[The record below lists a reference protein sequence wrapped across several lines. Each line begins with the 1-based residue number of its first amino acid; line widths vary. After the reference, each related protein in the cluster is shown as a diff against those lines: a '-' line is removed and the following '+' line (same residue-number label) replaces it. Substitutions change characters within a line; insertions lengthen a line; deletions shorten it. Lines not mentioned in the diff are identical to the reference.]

1 VSPQFTSERASFTIR
16 PFVKKVRGEGRSSK
30 LFRSCPHMQSAEMAP
45 NEQLTARL
53 TEHLGR
59 ATAVELVEALART
72 AGRPDSVRAAL
83 ILLDELEE
91 VSPKSARCA
100 IEAFPELMRR
110 GCLAHAVPWL
120 DLGIAIAGSSGA
132 AAMKYFKESPLLLC
146 AVESDSER
154 AQMLEV
160 ALEWAEQDPNVTLEL
175 FRVAPELTRILPVAQ
190 LRAWGE
196 IGAELARVDYVVGV
210 EFIRQSPQVVRV
222 LRPDDLRA
230 WAVFGMKLVAQNSL
244 GRTDYLGT
252 LEFFRTSPAILGDL
266 DGDAVRQAV
275 VTLGSL
281 LADRSPDA
289 AVAFLAEAP
298 AIMRRLPGLDW
309 RLRVLRYG
317 ALVGERDAEAAL
329 AYLRRAP
336 ELAALIGDVADAGS
350 KFETWFRA
358 GMETLAYSVEGGQA
372 YFALESVKALASAEQ
387 AMSGVP
393 LRFVARSLKLFAEAL
408 CGTDVTIRALPEFS
422 GADKEPVR
430 ATVGDDGRSIALP
443 AILRRYP
450 TREENIRLYHVMTA
464 HEAGHL
470 EFGTYHLNAQTLADL
485 VEEVRRRTGRDPR
498 GEQDVSGKPVA
509 PVVQTLGQFFNLYP
523 QPGLIRDL
531 WTILEDARVDYL
543 LRREYPGLS
552 RDLARLARDA
562 ATTRSLGHGLSVREL
577 VVDALLL
584 LTTAEPGTV
593 RIPDPVAEIVER
605 AWRLCQRV
613 LRPEATAEDAIRVA
627 HQVYGLLEEIVG
639 ASSQREASGGSVQE
653 PNQGAGPRSS
663 EELTGDYRPVTN
675 WAYRGAMNPDRVRD
689 RSRTGEESV
698 GSPGG
703 SEGDL
708 ETAGGGIGGSAS
720 PAEAVKRDHSAE
732 APHREAT
739 GEGLTAGEV
748 WPTVLEEWLLAEN
761 EQRELA
767 GGHAAGA
774 RVFRYHEWDA
784 AIQDYR
790 TNWCQVVERAAAEGP
805 SDFIEETLA
814 AHRAGIRLLRRY
826 FESLRPPGLRRVPGR
841 SDGDEVDLDAVVRS
855 RADAAAGVE
864 PSDRLYVRREKR
876 ERRVAAAFLIDMSG
890 STSRQLSDGRRIID
904 VEKESLVLL
913 CEALEAVGDH
923 YAVYGYS
930 GRGRFQVEFFVL
942 KEFGEPI
949 GGRAAYRLGGIA
961 PLHQNR
967 DGAAIRH
974 ATRKLLAQAAK
985 TRLLVLLNDGR
996 PLDDGYRDDYSL
1008 EDTKAALREA
1018 RFRGVE
1024 PFCITVDR
1032 EADDYVRRLYGDVRF
1047 LVIDRVETLPERLPM
1062 VYRRLTLS

>member
-1 VSPQFTSERASFTIR
+1 
-16 PFVKKVRGEGRSSK
+16 
-30 LFRSCPHMQSAEMAP
+30 MAP

-53 TEHLGR
+53 TDHLGR
-59 ATAVELVEALART
+59 ATAVELVEAFTRT
-72 AGRPDSVRAAL
+72 AGRPDSVQAVL

-91 VSPKSARCA
+91 VSPKAARCA
-100 IEAFPELMRR
+100 IEAFPDLMRR
-110 GCLAHAVPWL
+110 GCLDHAVPWL

-146 AVESDSER
+146 AVESDSAR
-154 AQMLEV
+154 AQVLEV

-175 FRVAPELTRILPVAQ
+175 FRVAPELTRILPVDR

-196 IGAELARVDYVVGV
+196 IGAELARVDYVVGI
-210 EFIRQSPQVVRV
+210 EFIRQSPQVLHV
-222 LRPDDLRA
+222 LQPDDLRA
-230 WAVFGMKLVAQNSL
+230 WAAFGMKLIVQNSL
-244 GRTDYLGT
+244 GKTDYLGA

-266 DGDAVRQAV
+266 DDAAVRQAV

-289 AVAFLAEAP
+289 AIAFVAEAP
-298 AIMRRLPGLDW
+298 TMMRRLPNLNW

-317 ALVGERDAEAAL
+317 TLVGEQDAEAAQ

-350 KFETWFRA
+350 KFEIWFRA
-358 GMETLAYSVEGGQA
+358 GMETLACSVEGGRA
-372 YFALESVKALASAEQ
+372 YFAMETVKALAAAEQ

-393 LRFVARSLKLFAEAL
+393 LRSVARSLKLFAEAL
-408 CGTDVTIRALPEFS
+408 CGTEVTIRALPEF
-422 GADKEPVR
+422 GRTDKEPVR

-470 EFGTYHLNAQTLADL
+470 EFGTYRLNVQRLADL
-485 VEEVRRRTGRDPR
+485 VEEIRRRTEKDLRSER
-498 GEQDVSGKPVA
+498 GVSGTPGA
-509 PVVQTLGQFFNLYP
+509 PVVQTLGQFFGLYP

-552 RDLARLARDA
+552 RDLVRLARDA

-593 RIPDPVAEIVER
+593 RIPDPVEEIVKR
-605 AWRLCQRV
+605 AWLLCQRV
-613 LRPEATAEDAIRVA
+613 LRPDATAEDAVRIA
-627 HQVYGLLEEIVG
+627 HQVYGLLEEMVG
-639 ASSQREASGGSVQE
+639 ASPQCETGEGSAQQ
-653 PNQGAGPRSS
+653 PDQGAGPRSS
-663 EELTGDYRPVTN
+663 EDLTGDYRPVTN
-675 WAYRGAMNPDRVRD
+675 WAYRGAMNPDRIGD
-689 RSRTGEESV
+689 RSRMGEESV
-698 GSPGG
+698 GSPGSSG
-703 SEGDL
+703 GEM
-708 ETAGGGIGGSAS
+708 EAAVGGIGGSAS
-720 PAEAVKRDHSAE
+720 LADALGRGRSSE
-732 APHREAT
+732 APRWEAP
-739 GEGLTAGEV
+739 GAEGRSGEV
-748 WPTVLEEWLLAEN
+748 WPTVLEEWFLVEN

-767 GGHAAGA
+767 GGHAGGG

-790 TNWCQVVERAAAEGP
+790 TNWCRVVEQPAADGP
-805 SDFIEETLA
+805 SDFIDETLA

-841 SDGDEVDLDAVVRS
+841 PDGDEVDLDAAVRS

-864 PSDRLYVRREKR
+864 PTDRLYVRREKR

-890 STSRQLSDGRRIID
+890 STSRKLSDGRRIID
-904 VEKESLVLL
+904 VERESLVLL
-913 CEALEAVGDH
+913 CEALDAVGDQ

-930 GRGRFQVEFFVL
+930 GRGRSQVEFFVL

-949 GGRAAYRLGGIA
+949 VGRVARRLGGIA

-996 PLDDGYRDDYSL
+996 PLDEGYRDDYSL

-1018 RFRGVE
+1018 RLRGVE

-1032 EADDYVRRLYGDVRF
+1032 GADDYLRRLYGDVRF